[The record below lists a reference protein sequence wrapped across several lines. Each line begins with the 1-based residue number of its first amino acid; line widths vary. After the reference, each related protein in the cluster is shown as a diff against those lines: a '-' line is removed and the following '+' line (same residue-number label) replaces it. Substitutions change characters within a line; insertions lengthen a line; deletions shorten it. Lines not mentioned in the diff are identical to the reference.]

1 MSDNGS
7 VGTPSECSEGSEIS
21 ERDSDYESEEEE

>member
-7 VGTPSECSEGSEIS
+7 GTPSERSEGSEIS